1 VRAVIVVFAGLLAFV
16 ACTSDAPPS
25 TTADPIASL
34 RPLPAGMS
42 GLPQPGSPSA
52 VLEPRSQRGG
62 FAPGV
67 AHTFELGH
75 CGLASPIDFDGSLWD
90 PIAGDDGQ
98 GGPLTD
104 DQRIELINGT
114 PLTLVLL
121 QPDVAQIRT
130 PLGAVITL
138 ARHPGPRAYS
148 LCD

>member
-1 VRAVIVVFAGLLAFV
+1 VRAVIVVLGLLALS
-16 ACTSDAPPS
+16 ACTSDVPS
-25 TTADPIASL
+25 SPTADPIASL

-52 VLEPRSQRGG
+52 VLEPQSQAGG
-62 FAPGV
+62 MAPGV
-67 AHTFELGH
+67 VYTLELGH

-90 PIAGDDGQ
+90 PIAGDDGV

-104 DQRIELINGT
+104 EQRIELINGT
-114 PLTLVLL
+114 PLTVALL
-121 QPDVAQIRT
+121 SPDVAQVRT

-138 ARHPGPRAYS
+138 TRHSGPRPYS